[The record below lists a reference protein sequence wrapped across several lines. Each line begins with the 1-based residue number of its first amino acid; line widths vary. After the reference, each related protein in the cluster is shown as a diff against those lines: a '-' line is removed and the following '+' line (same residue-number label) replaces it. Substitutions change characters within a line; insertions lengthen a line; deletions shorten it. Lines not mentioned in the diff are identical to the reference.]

1 MDVTIEVKRM
11 RERHVSVLKENTLQ
25 TLSKDAEGQ
34 RKDNLPLV
42 LQIRIQQSRLR
53 VRHPSYLC
61 LLQAPAFSFP
71 NKEKQTQKIRR
82 LLANRKG
89 LLRVR
94 RDHVYDCVR

>member
-61 LLQAPAFSFP
+61 LLLYI
-71 NKEKQTQKIRR
+71 NQKITGKQ
-82 LLANRKG
+82 KG
-89 LLRVR
+89 TFAGQT
-94 RDHVYDCVR
+94 